1 MDYSS
6 VSEVV
11 ELVSEPELVLEL
23 VSEPELVEELGEEL
37 VGVDAAAVSSRS
49 VFTEVLL
56 TLPVWKL
63 TVNRAKVCPS
73 MVKVTVEE
81 VLRLLTS

>member
-11 ELVSEPELVLEL
+11 ELVEDSVLVVEL
-23 VSEPELVEELGEEL
+23 VSEPELVVELGEEL
-37 VGVDAAAVSSRS
+37 VGVDAAASSS
-49 VFTEVLL
+49 KPVFTEVLL

-63 TVNRAKVCPS
+63 TVNRAKVCPP

-81 VLRLLTS
+81 VPRPLTS

>member
-11 ELVSEPELVLEL
+11 ELVSEPELVVEL

-37 VGVDAAAVSSRS
+37 VGVDAAVSNKP

-63 TVNRAKVCPS
+63 TVNRAKVCPP

-81 VLRLLTS
+81 VPRPLTS